1 MSKASFN
8 ENKPDLK
15 IGVFLCRCG
24 GNISDTI
31 DMEKLQSS
39 VNAEVVEEFEN
50 LCSINGR
57 KIIRD
62 KIIQKN
68 LDRVVVAA
76 CSPITHEKTFQNY
89 VNPLNP
95 YLLEM
100 ANIRE
105 QCSWVNPDNNTA
117 TEKAISLV
125 NAAIEKVKYSQPLDP
140 ILRKTPKTAAV
151 IGGGISGIS
160 ASLSLARQGIKTCLI
175 EEEPTIGGSMVK
187 VGKLFS
193 PEKLGR
199 GMCYVSLK
207 SISK

>member
-1 MSKASFN
+1 MSKASSRDIP
-8 ENKPDLK
+8 NKNLK

-24 GNISDTI
+24 GNISDTV
-31 DMEKLQSS
+31 DMERLRSS
-39 VNAEVVEEFEN
+39 VDAEVVEEFEN

-62 KIIQKN
+62 SIIQEN

-105 QCSWVNPDNNTA
+105 QCSWVNPDIETA

-125 NAAIEKVKYSQPLDP
+125 NASLEKVKHSQPLDP
-140 ILRKTPKTAAV
+140 ILRKTTRSAAV

-175 EEEPTIGGSMVK
+175 E
-187 VGKLFS
+187 
-193 PEKLGR
+193 
-199 GMCYVSLK
+199 
-207 SISK
+207 

>member
-1 MSKASFN
+1 M
-8 ENKPDLK
+8 
-15 IGVFLCRCG
+15 
-24 GNISDTI
+24 
-31 DMEKLQSS
+31 
-39 VNAEVVEEFEN
+39 
-50 LCSINGR
+50 
-57 KIIRD
+57 
-62 KIIQKN
+62 
-68 LDRVVVAA
+68 
-76 CSPITHEKTFQNY
+76 
-89 VNPLNP
+89 
-95 YLLEM
+95 
-100 ANIRE
+100 
-105 QCSWVNPDNNTA
+105 NTA

-193 PEKLGR
+193 PRETGR
-199 GMCYVSLK
+199 GMCNVSLK